1 MPWPYRSA
9 QAVKI
14 QGGTVPVKPDK
25 QALLDGV
32 KAAYTQAKQ
41 NADAA
46 AAAAE
51 DVANAMK
58 QLEDDEELALLR
70 TDNKAAIKALTAE
83 EAKNALNM
91 LHPDTL
97 DTAAAPMGNL
107 KVMPTD
113 ILPLALCDQDW
124 VDEMGKVI
132 MADGRPYLTT
142 YQHDQLVPFC
152 MWWTI
157 SRFPEFQGQLA
168 ASEMPWKAVPDDD
181 GHVLGRPFAPQ
192 PMLAS
197 PFQNFPLVMPWMGC
211 RCAWPVSQLG
221 YYSICWA
228 CGLSKWVALA
238 VEIIITCMELLYL
251 DTLLMQRFY
260 QYAPNSRSWDYIAK
274 QRSPLTI
281 RVTEVVI
288 DFIFMPLFIGLLAF
302 GSDSSK
308 NENYFETKTM
318 YRILLRS
325 LSTKEA
331 GQTFAYCTLVTWSVL
346 TEIGSVIFPAY
357 ITFMAPVIF
366 HVVYSGEVLTDMAS
380 FILLFNTIF
389 EFEQKALWLVQFAA
403 CLTEEQRTLTTTF
416 VQGHRAKAEIRAVN
430 QAYLWFAFI
439 VIFSIFLTF
448 KSWFSILW
456 IWVVPFSMFY
466 YTMVIHS
473 VPYCMNGWTAC
484 PGHTMPCMCLT
495 FALTSLT
502 MFSLFILKHG
512 CFMFPCLCKEEVP
525 GWLFFPS
532 STALTS
538 PLRGIFDVNL
548 WFFERPVTRLI
559 DWFTAAAWDDDC
571 RWEPTASS
579 FKSQAFMWRVWRVTG
594 IGPDECLKP
603 TYGGCSDP
611 WERDDTL
618 ADEEVN
624 GGSLGTLGGFDN
636 QRQG

>member
-1 MPWPYRSA
+1 
-9 QAVKI
+9 
-14 QGGTVPVKPDK
+14 
-25 QALLDGV
+25 
-32 KAAYTQAKQ
+32 
-41 NADAA
+41 
-46 AAAAE
+46 
-51 DVANAMK
+51 
-58 QLEDDEELALLR
+58 
-70 TDNKAAIKALTAE
+70 
-83 EAKNALNM
+83 
-91 LHPDTL
+91 
-97 DTAAAPMGNL
+97 
-107 KVMPTD
+107 
-113 ILPLALCDQDW
+113 
-124 VDEMGKVI
+124 
-132 MADGRPYLTT
+132 
-142 YQHDQLVPFC
+142 
-152 MWWTI
+152 
-157 SRFPEFQGQLA
+157 
-168 ASEMPWKAVPDDD
+168 
-181 GHVLGRPFAPQ
+181 
-192 PMLAS
+192 
-197 PFQNFPLVMPWMGC
+197 
-211 RCAWPVSQLG
+211 
-221 YYSICWA
+221 
-228 CGLSKWVALA
+228 
-238 VEIIITCMELLYL
+238 
-251 DTLLMQRFY
+251 
-260 QYAPNSRSWDYIAK
+260 
-274 QRSPLTI
+274 
-281 RVTEVVI
+281 
-288 DFIFMPLFIGLLAF
+288 
-302 GSDSSK
+302 
-308 NENYFETKTM
+308 
-318 YRILLRS
+318 
-325 LSTKEA
+325 
-331 GQTFAYCTLVTWSVL
+331 
-346 TEIGSVIFPAY
+346 
-357 ITFMAPVIF
+357 
-366 HVVYSGEVLTDMAS
+366 
-380 FILLFNTIF
+380 
-389 EFEQKALWLVQFAA
+389 VQFAA

-439 VIFSIFLTF
+439 VIFSIFITF

-456 IWVVPFSMFY
+456 IWVMPFSMLY